1 MPTQEK
7 MQLNKRPSV
16 GIGVCVLKESRVLFC
31 KRKNSHGEGTWG
43 FPGGH
48 LEFNESWEEC
58 ATRETLEE
66 TGLKIKNIRFGAVT
80 NDRFVDEGKH
90 YITIYMLAE
99 YDSGD
104 LQLREPEK
112 CETWEWFSWEKLPQP
127 LFLPVQNLIKQ
138 GFDPFET
145 QLTT

>member
-1 MPTQEK
+1 MLRKEK
-7 MQLNKRPSV
+7 AQSAKRLSV
-16 GIGVCVLKESRVLFC
+16 GIGVCVIKDGKVLFC
-31 KRKNSHGEGTWG
+31 RRKNSHGEGTWG

-58 ATRETLEE
+58 AIRETLEE

-80 NDRFVDEGKH
+80 NDRFVNEGKH
-90 YITIYMLAE
+90 YITIFMLAE
-99 YDSGD
+99 YDSGE

-112 CETWEWFSWEKLPQP
+112 CETWDWFDWGNPPCP

-138 GFDPFET
+138 GFDPFT
-145 QLTT
+145 R